1 MCDYT
6 TLNDNELA
14 VLLKDGDNL
23 AYTEIYNRYNAL
35 LYLHAYKKLKVREE
49 AKDVVH
55 ELFCKLW
62 SNRCELVL
70 TGSLAA
76 YLYTA
81 IRNRILDVIA
91 HKQIESAYIVSLQDF
106 IHSGHYVT
114 DSRVRESEL
123 AAIIEKEIAS
133 LPLKMAEI
141 FVLSRK
147 SHLSYR
153 QISEKLGISEQTVKK
168 QVYNALKI
176 LKVRLGYIFLVLY
189 LIFFI

>member
-14 VLLKDGDNL
+14 FFLKEGDNL
-23 AYTEIYNRYNAL
+23 AYTEIYNRYNAP
-35 LYLHAYKKLKVREE
+35 LYMHAYKKLKIREE

-62 SNRCELVL
+62 SNRSALVL
-70 TGSLAA
+70 TGSLSA

-81 IRNRILDVIA
+81 VRNRILDIIA
-91 HKQIESAYIVSLQDF
+91 HKQLESAYVVSLQDF
-106 IHSGHYVT
+106 IDKGHYIT
-114 DSRVRESEL
+114 DFRVRESEL

-133 LPLKMAEI
+133 LPLKMAQV

-153 QISEKLGISEQTVKK
+153 EISDKLGISEQTVKK

-176 LKVRLGYIFLVLY
+176 LKVRLGYVFILLS
-189 LIFFI
+189 LLFF